1 MKKWAYIVGGF
12 TLGLVVAL
20 TTNTAYG
27 AVQSLVGKKVTGEM
41 TVIVNGTKLQD
52 KGAVIEGRTNA
63 PVRALVDAL
72 GAELTLSGNTITIN
86 SATSDSGSVMLE
98 GKSYSKEQLLKLKE
112 DTENYLNVTIPEM
125 ENSNKERYDA
135 LIQDGMMENAER
147 LKTANEKEIAERKV
161 TYTEKLKNITEALK
175 QFE

>member
-1 MKKWAYIVGGF
+1 MKKWTYIVGGF
-12 TLGLVVAL
+12 ALGLVVAL

-72 GAELTLSGNTITIN
+72 GAELILSGDTISIISGN
-86 SATSDSGSVMLE
+86 SISESVMFE

-112 DTENYLNVTIPEM
+112 ETEKYLNVTIQEM
-125 ENSNKERYDA
+125 ESSNKKRYDA
-135 LIQDGMMENAER
+135 LIQDGMTENAER
-147 LKTANEKEIAERKV
+147 LKTANEKEIAERKSV
-161 TYTEKLKNITEALK
+161 YKEKLNNINEALK
-175 QFE
+175 RFE